1 VVTSRRMAGCQQTV
15 AHQIDVDQLAQSGKG
30 KQTVIKILVIFY
42 RWNRLAFLF
51 SYPVTVSSP
60 TDFNRI

>member
-1 VVTSRRMAGCQQTV
+1 MAGCQQTV

-51 SYPVTVSSP
+51 SYPATVSS
-60 TDFNRI
+60 RY